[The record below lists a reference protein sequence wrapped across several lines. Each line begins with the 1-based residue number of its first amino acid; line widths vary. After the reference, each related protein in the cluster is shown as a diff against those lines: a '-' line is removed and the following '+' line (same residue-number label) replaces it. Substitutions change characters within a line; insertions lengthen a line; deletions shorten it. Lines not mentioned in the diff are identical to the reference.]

1 MDIKM
6 INISK
11 KIILAQFMVITF
23 SYNLYADAL
32 AINNADNS
40 FVPIKNVSK
49 EIKNGDPEILYN
61 SNVILITDNV
71 EIDLP
76 NIDKIGN
83 FLYELSPGEL
93 AQRLMN
99 APDQVI
105 NKREFK
111 LVLDTS
117 KQLKIT
123 DGSIIVSF
131 KDSSDS
137 SQIMTDFNLSLKR
150 NLLPINRAV
159 YYVSSFKNIENII
172 TKLREDPRITE
183 VSLDLINPMI
193 SPE

>member
-1 MDIKM
+1 M

>member
-1 MDIKM
+1 M

-11 KIILAQFMVITF
+11 KIILVQFMVITF
-23 SYNLYADAL
+23 TYNLYADDL

-61 SNVILITDNV
+61 SNVILITDNA

-117 KQLKIT
+117 KQLKVT

-183 VSLDLINPMI
+183 VSLDLINPMV
-193 SPE
+193 SAE